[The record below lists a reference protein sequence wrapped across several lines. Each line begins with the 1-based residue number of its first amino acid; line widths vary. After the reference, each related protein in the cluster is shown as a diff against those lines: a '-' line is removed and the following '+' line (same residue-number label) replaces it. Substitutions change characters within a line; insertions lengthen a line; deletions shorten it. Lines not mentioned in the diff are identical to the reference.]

1 MTLAAA
7 MPNETLQLATQLA
20 IDAAAHRAGLS
31 DRESCVVN
39 MLVSGY
45 STKEI
50 AAALYITAKTVK
62 AHCNSIYRKTKCTG
76 RLELVGR
83 ILERRG

>member
-1 MTLAAA
+1 VTQAVSL
-7 MPNETLQLATQLA
+7 PNDTLQLVTQLA

-31 DRESCVVN
+31 DRENCVVN

-62 AHCNSIYRKTKCTG
+62 AHCNSIYRKTKCSG